1 MDAFIKDKI
10 RVTCENL
17 KRLSEKTVYEIPE
30 LQFVPWDYK
39 KAGERPTPDETWR
52 PFARFERVQGKDK
65 HFWFYTALKT
75 PTILRNEQLFLE
87 LITGREGQWDAT
99 NPQGLLYLNGEIVQ
113 GLDTNHRQAAVK
125 PDTEY
130 EILLY
135 FYTGMID
142 SHVEV
147 MMNLKSVDLP
157 VQKLY
162 YDLKVPYDAALCLE
176 ENEYTHIKTLKH
188 LERACNFLDFRKPG
202 SKDFYDGIAAAD
214 GYLQKAYYEKACG
227 KKEVIVNYIGHTHI
241 DVAWLW
247 TLAQTK
253 EKVQR
258 SFATALQLMEQ
269 YPQYIFMSSQP
280 QLYDYLRQEAPDLY
294 EKVKKRVK
302 EGRWEVEG
310 AMWLEADCNLSSGE
324 SLIRQILFGKRF
336 MREEFDVESHILWL
350 PDVFGYSGAL
360 PQILRKSGVDQ
371 FVTSKISW
379 NESNQIPYDS
389 FLWQGIDGT
398 EIFTYFLSAQTHKD
412 YKEGKNHTTYAA
424 DISPQINLGT
434 WERYQQK
441 EYNNETVVLF
451 GYGDG
456 GGGPTAEMLE
466 SMNRLKRGLPGMPG
480 AQMSRVGEFLAR
492 AEENFHR
499 NCEDMGRTPRW
510 VGELYLEL
518 HRGTYTSMARNKK
531 NNRQCEFLC
540 QEAETLA
547 VMGKLF
553 LGKEYPTTTLN
564 DSWRLLLLNQF
575 HDIIPG
581 SSIKEVYE
589 DSDRQYAQI
598 REDVGKIKGERLTS
612 LAEQVS
618 QSGLFVYN
626 PNSFAVT
633 GYAQSGE
640 KRIFVKDVPPMGWK
654 VVSKEEFADGTK
666 VDADKQIQVL
676 EKRIESPHYSVR
688 FDDDMNIVSIFD
700 KDNSREVIAAG
711 KRGNQLCVFEDYP
724 RKHDNWEISNYY
736 KQKMWTVNDVRAVTV
751 ISDCGYG
758 GYRVERKYMNSTIVQ
773 TILVYRE
780 SRRIDFETQID
791 WHEDHVLLK
800 AHFPTTIHTNKATYE
815 IQFGNLERPNHSNTS
830 WDAAKFEVCAQKWG
844 DLSEEGYGV
853 SLLND
858 CKYGYSADGNE
869 IAITLLKCGTYPNV
883 EADQGLHTFTYSLY
897 PHKDNFRQGGTIREA
912 YLLNRPLTCIPTEGA
927 GTLPPEYSFVSC
939 DSENIVIET
948 VKQAEAGDGM
958 IVRLY
963 DAWGKK
969 STPRLKFGFDV
980 EKVLLCDLLENPIEE
995 IRTDREAGNEVT
1007 IKVDNFEIITLR
1019 IERT

>member
-113 GLDTNHRQAAVK
+113 GFDTNHRQAAVQ

-280 QLYDYLRQEAPDLY
+280 QLYDYLRQEAPELY

-424 DISPQINLGT
+424 DISPEINLGT

-480 AQMSRVGEFLAR
+480 AQMSRVGDFLAR

-666 VDADKQIQVL
+666 ADADKQIQVL
-676 EKRIESPHYSVR
+676 EKRIESPHYSIR

-700 KDNSREVIAAG
+700 KDNGREVIAAG

-1019 IERT
+1019 IART

>member
-280 QLYDYLRQEAPDLY
+280 QLYDYLRQEAPELY

-424 DISPQINLGT
+424 DISPEINLGT

-666 VDADKQIQVL
+666 ADADKQIQVL

-700 KDNSREVIAAG
+700 KDNGREVIAAG

-858 CKYGYSADGNE
+858 CKYGYGADGNE

>member
-39 KAGERPTPDETWR
+39 KAGERPTPDENWR

-75 PTILRNEQLFLE
+75 PTILQNEQLFLE

-280 QLYDYLRQEAPDLY
+280 QLYDYLRQEAPELY

-424 DISPQINLGT
+424 DISPEINLGT

-480 AQMSRVGEFLAR
+480 AQMSRVGDFLAR

-666 VDADKQIQVL
+666 ADADKQIQVL

-700 KDNSREVIAAG
+700 KDNGREVIAAG

-948 VKQAEAGDGM
+948 VKQAEAGAGM

>member
-113 GLDTNHRQAAVK
+113 GFDTNHRQAAVQ

-280 QLYDYLRQEAPDLY
+280 QLYDYLRQEAPELY

-424 DISPQINLGT
+424 DISPEINLGT

-480 AQMSRVGEFLAR
+480 AQMSRVGDFLAR

-666 VDADKQIQVL
+666 ADADKQIQVL

-700 KDNSREVIAAG
+700 KDNGREVIAAG

-1019 IERT
+1019 IART

>member
-1 MDAFIKDKI
+1 MDAFIKDKVRI
-10 RVTCENL
+10 SCENL

-30 LQFVPWDYK
+30 LLFIPCDYK
-39 KAGERPTPDETWR
+39 KAGEKPTPDETWR
-52 PFARFERVQGKDK
+52 PFARFERVQGKDR
-65 HFWFYTALKT
+65 HFWFYTVLKT
-75 PTILRNEQLFLE
+75 PAASQNEQLLLE
-87 LITGREGQWDAT
+87 WITGREGQWDAT

-113 GLDTNHRQAAVK
+113 GLDTNHRQVVVK

-142 SHVEV
+142 CHVEV
-147 MMNLKSVDLP
+147 MMDLKAVDLP

-162 YDLKVPYDAALCLE
+162 YDLKIPYDTAMCFE
-176 ENEYTHIKTLKH
+176 EKEYTHIKTMKH
-188 LERACNFLDFRKPG
+188 LEQACNCLDFRKPG
-202 SKDFYDGIAAAD
+202 SKAFYDGIAAAD
-214 GYLQKAYYEKACG
+214 VYMQKEYYEKECG
-227 KKEVIVNYIGHTHI
+227 KNEAIVNYIGHTHI

-258 SFATALQLMEQ
+258 SFATALQLMKQ
-269 YPQYIFMSSQP
+269 YPQYMFMSSQP
-280 QLYDYLRQEAPDLY
+280 QLYDYLRQEAPELY
-294 EKVKKRVK
+294 AKVKQRVK
-302 EGRWEVEG
+302 QGRWEVEG

-324 SLIRQILFGKRF
+324 SLIRQILFGKRY
-336 MREEFDVESHILWL
+336 MKEEFDVDSHILWL

-360 PQILRKSGVDQ
+360 PQILRKSGVDK

-389 FLWQGIDGT
+389 FMWQGIDGT
-398 EIFTYFLSAQTHKD
+398 EIFTYFLSAQTHRD
-412 YKEGKNHTTYAA
+412 YREGKNHTTYAA
-424 DISPQINLGT
+424 DISPEINLGT

-466 SMNRLKRGLPGMPG
+466 SMERLKCGLPGMPG
-480 AQMSRVGEFLAR
+480 AQMSRVGDFLAR

-499 NCEDMGRTPRW
+499 NCERMGRTPRW

-540 QEAETLA
+540 QEAEMLA
-547 VMGKLF
+547 VTGKL
-553 LGKEYPTTTLN
+553 LSGKCYPETTLHE
-564 DSWRLLLLNQF
+564 SWKLLLLNQF

-598 REDVGKIKGERLTS
+598 RNDVGNIKDEMLLT
-612 LAEQVS
+612 LAEQAS
-618 QSGLFVYN
+618 KSGLFVYN
-626 PNSFAVT
+626 SNSFAVT
-633 GYAQSGE
+633 GYAGSGE
-640 KRIFVKDVPPMGWK
+640 KRILVKDIPPMGWK
-654 VVSKEEFADGTK
+654 VVSEEELDEQAREKADDQT
-666 VDADKQIQVL
+666 QIQVYDN
-676 EKRIESPHYSVR
+676 RIESSHYSIC
-688 FDDDMNIVSIFD
+688 FDDDMNISSIFD
-700 KDNSREVIAAG
+700 KDNRREVITAG
-711 KRGNQLCVFEDYP
+711 KKGNQLCVFEDYP
-724 RKHDNWEISNYY
+724 RKHDNWEITNYY
-736 KQKMWTVNDVRAVTV
+736 KQKMWKVNELQAVAIV
-751 ISDCGYG
+751 SECGYG
-758 GYRVERKYMNSTIVQ
+758 GYRIERSYMNSTIVQ
-773 TILVYRE
+773 TILVYSD
-780 SRRIDFETQID
+780 SRRIDFETEID

-800 AHFPTTIHTNKATYE
+800 ALFPTTIHTNKATYE
-815 IQFGNLERPNHSNTS
+815 IQFGNLERPNHGNTS

-858 CKYGYSADGNE
+858 CKYGYHAEGNE

-897 PHKDNFRQGGTIREA
+897 PHRDGFRQGGTIQQA
-912 YLLNRPLTCIPTEGA
+912 YLLNRPLSCLLTK
-927 GTLPPEYSFVSC
+927 GTGDLPAEYSLVSC
-939 DSENIVIET
+939 DCENIIIET
-948 VKQAEAGDGM
+948 VKQAENGDGI

-969 STPRLKFGFDV
+969 STPVLTFGFDV
-980 EKVLLCDLLENPIEE
+980 K
-995 IRTDREAGNEVT
+995 
-1007 IKVDNFEIITLR
+1007 KLR
-1019 IERT
+1019 CVI

>member
-30 LQFVPWDYK
+30 LQFVPWEYK

-113 GLDTNHRQAAVK
+113 GFDTNHRQAAVQ

-424 DISPQINLGT
+424 DISPEINLGT

-480 AQMSRVGEFLAR
+480 AQMSRVGDFLAR

-598 REDVGKIKGERLTS
+598 REVVGKIKDERLTS

-633 GYAQSGE
+633 GYAQSGG

-666 VDADKQIQVL
+666 ADADKQIQVL
-676 EKRIESPHYSVR
+676 EKRIESPHYSIR

-700 KDNSREVIAAG
+700 KDNGREVIAAG

-751 ISDCGYG
+751 ISDCEYG

-858 CKYGYSADGNE
+858 CKYGYGADGNE

>member
-39 KAGERPTPDETWR
+39 KAGERPTPDENWR

-75 PTILRNEQLFLE
+75 PTILQNEQLFLE

-424 DISPQINLGT
+424 DISPEINLGT

-480 AQMSRVGEFLAR
+480 AQMSRVGDFLAR

-666 VDADKQIQVL
+666 ADADKQIQVL

-700 KDNSREVIAAG
+700 KDNGREVIAAG

-751 ISDCGYG
+751 ISDCEYG

-858 CKYGYSADGNE
+858 CKYGYGADGNE

>member
-280 QLYDYLRQEAPDLY
+280 QLYDYLRQEAPELY

-424 DISPQINLGT
+424 DISPEINLGT

-858 CKYGYSADGNE
+858 CKYGYGADGNE

>member
-30 LQFVPWDYK
+30 LQFVPWEYK

-113 GLDTNHRQAAVK
+113 GFDTNHRQAAVQ

-424 DISPQINLGT
+424 DISPEINLGT

-480 AQMSRVGEFLAR
+480 AQMSRVGDFLAR

-598 REDVGKIKGERLTS
+598 REVVGKIKDERLTS

-633 GYAQSGE
+633 GYAQSGG

-666 VDADKQIQVL
+666 ADADKQIQVL
-676 EKRIESPHYSVR
+676 EKRIESPHYSIR

-700 KDNSREVIAAG
+700 KDNGREVIAAG

-858 CKYGYSADGNE
+858 CKYGYGADGNE

-1019 IERT
+1019 IART

>member
-30 LQFVPWDYK
+30 LQFVPWEYK

-75 PTILRNEQLFLE
+75 PAILRNEQLFLE

-214 GYLQKAYYEKACG
+214 GYLQKEYYEKACG

-424 DISPQINLGT
+424 DISPEINLGT

-480 AQMSRVGEFLAR
+480 AQMSRVGDFLAR

-666 VDADKQIQVL
+666 ADADKQIQVL
-676 EKRIESPHYSVR
+676 EKRIESPHYSIR

-700 KDNSREVIAAG
+700 KDNGREVIAAG

-858 CKYGYSADGNE
+858 CKYGYGADGNE

-927 GTLPPEYSFVSC
+927 GTLPPEYSFASC

-1019 IERT
+1019 IART

>member
-113 GLDTNHRQAAVK
+113 GFDTNHRQAAVQ

-424 DISPQINLGT
+424 DISPEINLGT

-480 AQMSRVGEFLAR
+480 AQMSRVGDFLAR

-598 REDVGKIKGERLTS
+598 REVVGKIKDERLTS

-633 GYAQSGE
+633 GYAQSGG

-666 VDADKQIQVL
+666 ADADKQIQVL
-676 EKRIESPHYSVR
+676 EKRIESPHYSIR

-700 KDNSREVIAAG
+700 KDNGREVIAAG

-858 CKYGYSADGNE
+858 CKYGYGADGNE

-1019 IERT
+1019 IART

>member
-113 GLDTNHRQAAVK
+113 GFDTNHRQAAVQ

-280 QLYDYLRQEAPDLY
+280 QLYDYLRQEAPELY

-424 DISPQINLGT
+424 DISPEINLGT

-480 AQMSRVGEFLAR
+480 AQMSRVGDFLAR

-666 VDADKQIQVL
+666 ADADKQIQVL

-700 KDNSREVIAAG
+700 KDNGREVIAAG

-948 VKQAEAGDGM
+948 VKQAEAGAGM

>member
-39 KAGERPTPDETWR
+39 KAGERPTPDENWR

-75 PTILRNEQLFLE
+75 PTILQNEQLFLE

-280 QLYDYLRQEAPDLY
+280 QLYDYLRQEAPELY

-424 DISPQINLGT
+424 DISPEINLGT

-480 AQMSRVGEFLAR
+480 AQMSRVGDFLAR

-598 REDVGKIKGERLTS
+598 REVVGKIKDERLTS

-633 GYAQSGE
+633 GYAQSGG

-666 VDADKQIQVL
+666 ADADKQIQVL
-676 EKRIESPHYSVR
+676 EKRIESPHYSIR

-700 KDNSREVIAAG
+700 KDNGREVIAAG

-858 CKYGYSADGNE
+858 CKYGYGADGNE

-1019 IERT
+1019 IART